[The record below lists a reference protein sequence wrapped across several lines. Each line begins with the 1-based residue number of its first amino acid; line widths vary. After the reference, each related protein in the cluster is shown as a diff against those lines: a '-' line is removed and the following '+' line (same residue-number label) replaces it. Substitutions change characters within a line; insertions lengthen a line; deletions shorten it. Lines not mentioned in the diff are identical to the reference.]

1 VRHELVGPQTYALA
15 AKGRSLSGVL
25 KELYD
30 WGETHA
36 VAFGVTVGHPLR
48 DLRGR

>member
-1 VRHELVGPQTYALA
+1 
-15 AKGRSLSGVL
+15 VL

-36 VAFGVTVGHPLR
+36 AAFGVTVGHPLR
-48 DLRGR
+48 DLHKGER